1 MEQLQL
7 RQMYSLFVMVF
18 LCWIGDFPSVEAIP
32 YQVTTQGFLKV
43 LNRSEPLVL
52 FRTKTGIQAL
62 SGNQ

>member
-1 MEQLQL
+1 MREQAA
-7 RQMYSLFVMVF
+7 
-18 LCWIGDFPSVEAIP
+18 FPAVLLLIALKIVLTSVEAIP
-32 YQVTTQGFLKV
+32 YQVNTQGFLKV

>member
-1 MEQLQL
+1 
-7 RQMYSLFVMVF
+7 MYSLLVMVF
-18 LCWIGDFPSVEAIP
+18 LLPCCWIISDFPSVEAIP